1 MNDTT
6 PRGGLRTVRRRL
18 LLAASAVVAAAM
30 VPGPALADLVGVLP
44 HIKPSIVAVGTYQR
58 TRSPAFQFRGTGFV
72 VGDGRLIVTNAHVLP
87 DTVATDKM
95 EALVIAVPGED
106 ESAMARPVARI
117 AADRERDL
125 AVLRLE
131 GGPALP
137 ALTLAR
143 DERAQEGQEIAFTGF
158 PIGAVLGLTPVT
170 HRGLISAITPIGIP
184 QGKARDLNPALV
196 RRLANDVFRVL
207 PARCDCLSRE
217 QREPDVRPA
226 HRRGDRRAEHGLRQI
241 DQGKRPVGS
250 IRDQLRDSGGV
261 REQAALGSALNPD
274 RGRHRRKWPR
284 HQESNLDLALR
295 RRPFY
300 PLNYDETAGR
310 AF

>member
-18 LLAASAVVAAAM
+18 LLAASAVVATAM

-131 GGPALP
+131 GGPPLP
-137 ALTLAR
+137 ALALAR
-143 DERAQEGQEIAFTGF
+143 DERVQEGQEIAFTGF

-196 RRLANDVFRVL
+196 RRLANDVFRVYQL
-207 PARCDCLSRE
+207 DATAYPGNSGSPMFDPRTGEVIGVLNMVFVKSTKENVLSD
-217 QREPDVRPA
+217 PSGISYA
-226 HRRGDRRAEHGLRQI
+226 I
-241 DQGKRPVGS
+241 PVEYVN
-250 IRDQLRDSGGV
+250 RLLAGV
-261 REQAALGSALNPD
+261 R
-274 RGRHRRKWPR
+274 
-284 HQESNLDLALR
+284 
-295 RRPFY
+295 
-300 PLNYDETAGR
+300 
-310 AF
+310 

>member
-6 PRGGLRTVRRRL
+6 PRGEFQTVRRRL
-18 LLAASAVVAAAM
+18 LLAACAVIVTATAPA
-30 VPGPALADLVGVLP
+30 PALADLVGVLP
-44 HIKPSIVAVGTYQR
+44 RVKPSIVAVGTFQR

-95 EALVIAVPGED
+95 EALVIAVPGAD
-106 ESAMARPVARI
+106 ESAMARPVVRI

-143 DERAQEGQEIAFTGF
+143 DERVQEGQEIAFTGF

-170 HRGLISAITPIGIP
+170 HRGIISAVTPIGIP

-196 RRLANDVFRVL
+196 RRLANDVFRVYQL
-207 PARCDCLSRE
+207 DATAYPGNSGSPMFDPRTGEVIGVLNMVFVKSTKENVLSDPSGISYAIPVEYVNRLLAG
-217 QREPDVRPA
+217 A
-226 HRRGDRRAEHGLRQI
+226 H
-241 DQGKRPVGS
+241 
-250 IRDQLRDSGGV
+250 
-261 REQAALGSALNPD
+261 
-274 RGRHRRKWPR
+274 
-284 HQESNLDLALR
+284 
-295 RRPFY
+295 
-300 PLNYDETAGR
+300 
-310 AF
+310 